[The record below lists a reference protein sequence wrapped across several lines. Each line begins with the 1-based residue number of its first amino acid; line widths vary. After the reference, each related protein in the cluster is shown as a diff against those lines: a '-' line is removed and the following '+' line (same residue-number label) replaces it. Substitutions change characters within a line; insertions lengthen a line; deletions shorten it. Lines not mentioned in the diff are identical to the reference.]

1 MVYAILLVVLVVLAI
16 HHSKKLMEELVHITA
31 RAMEAVK
38 FIFKPM
44 VYTVELQKVP
54 VSQKVLEVNV
64 LVPQDFVKNA
74 YPNAKDRVLEL
85 LMRKFEELSANYLF
99 VFMKNEL

>member
-1 MVYAILLVVLVVLAI
+1 
-16 HHSKKLMEELVHITA
+16 
-31 RAMEAVK
+31 MEAVK

-85 LMRKFEELSANYLF
+85 LMRKFEESSANYLF